1 MDLDNLASFKSI
13 DTVRYINEIDGLP
26 DQLKE
31 AWDLGNG
38 QGLPN
43 WQGIRQVVIAGMG
56 GSAIGADLLAAYIE
70 PTCRVPLL
78 VHRDYGLPAWA
89 RGPETLVIASSHS
102 GNTEETISAFERAQ
116 TQGCRILTLA
126 TGGRLIEA
134 AHKSGHPTWIFNHTG
149 QPRAAVGFSFGL
161 LLAVVHRLGLIP
173 DPSQELDTAIAA
185 MRDQQSRL
193 RPEVTVVNN
202 PAKRMAGQLM
212 DRWVTVFGA
221 GVLAPVAR
229 RWKGQLNELA
239 KAWGQFD
246 FLPEADHNT
255 LSGVMFPQ
263 EQLPRMV
270 ALFLRGPADHPR
282 HRLRLDLTRKAFM
295 LEGIG
300 TDFIDAQGDTPLAN
314 QWTSLLFGEYTA
326 FYLAMA
332 YGIDP
337 TPIETIHAFK
347 REMEAAG
354 AG

>member
-1 MDLDNLASFKSI
+1 
-13 DTVRYINEIDGLP
+13 
-26 DQLKE
+26 
-31 AWDLGNG
+31 
-38 QGLPN
+38 
-43 WQGIRQVVIAGMG
+43 
-56 GSAIGADLLAAYIE
+56 
-70 PTCRVPLL
+70 
-78 VHRDYGLPAWA
+78 
-89 RGPETLVIASSHS
+89 
-102 GNTEETISAFERAQ
+102 
-116 TQGCRILTLA
+116 
-126 TGGRLIEA
+126 
-134 AHKSGHPTWIFNHTG
+134 
-149 QPRAAVGFSFGL
+149 
-161 LLAVVHRLGLIP
+161 
-173 DPSQELDTAIAA
+173 

-246 FLPEADHNT
+246 FLPEGDHNT

-300 TDFIDAQGDTPLAN
+300 QISSTHRVIRL
-314 QWTSLLFGEYTA
+314 WLTSGLRYFWRIYCFLSGN
-326 FYLAMA
+326 
-332 YGIDP
+332 GICIDP

-347 REMEAAG
+347 REMEQQARDNSPIINPKALLPPHLRGNAAPSQPEPVRPVEPTPKVLRQTTQVPDRLPPLP
-354 AG
+354 A